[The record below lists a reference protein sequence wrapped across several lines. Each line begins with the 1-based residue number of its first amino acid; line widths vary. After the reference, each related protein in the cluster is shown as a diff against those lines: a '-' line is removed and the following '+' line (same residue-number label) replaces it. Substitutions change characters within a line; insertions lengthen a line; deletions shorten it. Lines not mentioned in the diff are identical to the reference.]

1 MSSVFFN
8 LLINSTLSLAG
19 GLLIVSLA
27 LWMFRIETSRWKLF
41 LLLLPFLKIIC
52 DCMRGIPTGSILLS
66 GVDPFTLPP
75 KHQMLL
81 VGAGLNYWGPVIQ
94 LAFSV
99 RDLQGREFASSLG
112 DYAVIWLNKKLG
124 PEIPLIVLASVISV
138 SSLLLLNR
146 LVQIF
151 KFEKQRHD
159 DKRSSRLLERRR
171 VGYRTVDIYVSN
183 VFKGTPFTGG
193 FIHPYICIPRDT
205 YQNLND
211 GELAAAIAHEM
222 GHIRQYDLV
231 ITVLTQ
237 LLGDLFWFVPGYRR
251 LSRKIEQ
258 LREIVA
264 DQAAV
269 RLGADPALLAS
280 ALLKLQEPAKSSTG
294 FVLYSAFFREHS
306 LLGIR
311 VNQLLGLAPEKAPRL
326 GWQNKWVRP
335 ILATWIVFGVLAA
348 TVGGNQMTTVNP
360 FEGLHKTAMDLM
372 FQLAHLIT

>member
-1 MSSVFFN
+1 MFFN

-27 LWMFRIETSRWKLF
+27 LWIFRIETGRWKLF

-52 DCMRGIPTGSILLS
+52 DCMRGIPTESILLS

-75 KHQMLL
+75 KHQILL
-81 VGAGLNYWGPVIQ
+81 VGAGLNYWGPVIS

-124 PEIPLIVLASVISV
+124 PDIPLIILASIIAV
-138 SSLLLLNR
+138 SALLLLNR

-151 KFEKQRHD
+151 KFEKQRHA
-159 DKRSSRLLERRR
+159 DKRSSQLLERRR
-171 VGYRTVDIYVSN
+171 VGYRTVDIYISN

-193 FIHPYICIPRDT
+193 FTHPYICIPRDSFEK
-205 YQNLND
+205 LSER
-211 GELAAAIAHEM
+211 ELAAAIAHEM

-251 LSRKIEQ
+251 LSRKIDH

-269 RLGADPALLAS
+269 RLGADPAQLAS
-280 ALLKLQEPAKSSTG
+280 ALLKLQEPVKSSSG
-294 FVLYSAFFREHS
+294 FVLYSAFFRERS
-306 LLGIR
+306 LLGVR
-311 VNQLLGLAPEKAPRL
+311 VNQLLGLTPEKASRL
-326 GWQNKWVRP
+326 GWQNRWVRP
-335 ILATWIVFGVLAA
+335 VLAIWIVFGVLAA

-360 FEGLHKTAMDLM
+360 LEGLHKTAMDLVSG
-372 FQLAHLIT
+372 LAHLIT